1 MKGGICDGMGQPILH
16 FDGTVN
22 WVLDCLGQ
30 RQPLVSKVL
39 AKAVGALCDASADL
53 AAC

>member
-22 WVLDCLGQ
+22 WVLDYLGQ

-39 AKAVGALCDASADL
+39 AKAVGALCDTSADL